1 MQIANPLNDVAFKWL
16 MLNKRI
22 AKFFLSTIL
31 QKNII
36 EVHPAQQE
44 QAVDGTTPVPEQDPI
59 SIIKAFKL
67 MRMDYIATI
76 IDDNG
81 QETKVMIEVQKF
93 HHRDDITRF
102 RHYIGNYYSTEQRTK
117 RADGTL
123 KPHIPL
129 TVLYI
134 LGYKDPQIEQ
144 CIYKVEPVG
153 TDQLTGELAP
163 YHSEFISSLT
173 HSIHIFQIPRIDS
186 ERLSSKLG
194 QLLSVFYEA
203 HKQATKAYL
212 LDYPFKNKVTEQ
224 EVEYILAELSKVT
237 LDEELRKAYD
247 EEEEAYKSY
256 YDTLEDLE
264 NQVAKQNKALEEK
277 DKTIEEK
284 DKAIELKEKVIA
296 QSMETIDIK
305 NKALEER
312 DKALEEKN
320 KALEDER
327 KAAKE
332 VQLNTARYMLSTGAS
347 IATIME
353 FTKLSEEEIRGAI

>member
-44 QAVDGTTPVPEQDPI
+44 QAV
-59 SIIKAFKL
+59 
-67 MRMDYIATI
+67 RMDYIATI
-76 IDDNG
+76 IDDSG

-102 RHYIGNYYSTEQRTK
+102 RHYIGNYYTNEQRTK

-153 TDQLTGELAP
+153 TDQLTGELTP
-163 YHSEFISSLT
+163 YQSEFISSLT

-203 HKQATKAYL
+203 HKQSAKAYL
-212 LDYPFKNKVTEQ
+212 LDYPFKNKITEQ
-224 EVEYILAELSKVT
+224 EVEYILAELNKVT
-237 LDEELRKAYD
+237 LDTELRKAYD

-277 DKTIEEK
+277 EKEIAETKQVVEEK

-296 QSMETIDIK
+296 QNIMALEQKDR
-305 NKALEER
+305 ALEEER
-312 DKALEEKN
+312 RVAEENRKALEEKD
-320 KALEDER
+320 KL
-327 KAAKE
+327 AKE
-332 VQLNTARYMLSTGAS
+332 LQLNTARYMLSTGAT

-353 FTKLSEEEIRGAI
+353 FTKLSEEEIEGLK